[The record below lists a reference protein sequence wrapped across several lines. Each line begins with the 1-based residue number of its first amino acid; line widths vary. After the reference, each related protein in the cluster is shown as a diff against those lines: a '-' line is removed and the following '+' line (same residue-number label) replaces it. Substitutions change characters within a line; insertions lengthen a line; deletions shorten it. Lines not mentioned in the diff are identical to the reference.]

1 MRGIRKTVSLIL
13 YGILRILA
21 GDAFANRQFSLK
33 TLYKHFFIQKVFR
46 INGHV
51 PWPVHPTT
59 VVKAPENIQRGNR
72 SPGLSPWC
80 YLDGR
85 NGIII
90 GNNTWIGPR
99 VSLISMNHNI
109 YNYTEYVRE
118 KPIRIGNNCWI
129 ATGAIITAG
138 VELGDHTVVAAG
150 SVVTRSFPEGNVLIG
165 GVPAKVIKKL
175 GEYGTGN
182 LE

>member
-1 MRGIRKTVSLIL
+1 MKGIKKVISNFL
-13 YGILRILA
+13 YGFLRLFA
-21 GDAFANRQFSLK
+21 GEAFANRQFSLK
-33 TLYKHFFIQKVFR
+33 TLYKHFFYQKILR
-46 INGHV
+46 INSHV

-90 GNNTWIGPR
+90 GDNTWIGPR
-99 VSLISMNHNI
+99 VSLISMNHDV
-109 YNYTEYVRE
+109 YDYTKYIKE

-150 SVVTRSFPEGNVLIG
+150 SVVTKSFPGNVLIG
-165 GVPAKVIKKL
+165 GVPAKVIKEL
-175 GEYGTGN
+175 GDYGQN
-182 LE
+182 EK